1 MLTVSLCFDD
11 LWAQRVYLCEC
22 ACVCVCVRD
31 VSVIVV
37 IAASKCVDI
46 YIHPLVLAHSL
57 PSRSMFQCA
66 MLCVLCALH
75 FKPIGAPI

>member
-37 IAASKCVDI
+37 IAASQQMCRYI
-46 YIHPLVLAHSL
+46 YIPVGTSAQ
-57 PSRSMFQCA
+57 PA
-66 MLCVLCALH
+66 
-75 FKPIGAPI
+75 